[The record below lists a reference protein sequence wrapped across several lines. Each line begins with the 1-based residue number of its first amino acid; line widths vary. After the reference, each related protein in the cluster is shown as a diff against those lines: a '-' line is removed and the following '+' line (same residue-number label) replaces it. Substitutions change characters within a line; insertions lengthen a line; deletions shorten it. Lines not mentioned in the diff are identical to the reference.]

1 MDSKELKV
9 LKAKAEAWDAVSTW
23 LSTLTYGPQVG
34 EVGGPWGDLGWR
46 TNYKVLLTVAKDQKK
61 ALDDMIDC
69 L

>member
-1 MDSKELKV
+1 MEAEICTLI
-9 LKAKAEAWDAVSTW
+9 LKAKAETWDAVSPW

-46 TNYKVLLTVAKDQKK
+46 TNYGVLLAVAEKVKK
-61 ALDDMIDC
+61 TLDR